1 MAYERVKNAIEEL
14 ERAINQG
21 EHNCDIQTEDL
32 GDMKEVM
39 FFLDTD
45 PMDGVLVATI
55 TITPVPQDG

>member
-45 PMDGVLVATI
+45 PMDGVPVATI
-55 TITPVPQDG
+55 TTTPVPQDG

>member
-32 GDMKEVM
+32 GGMKEVM

-45 PMDGVLVATI
+45 PMDGVPVATI